1 MNGKCCSGGTSCC
14 YEEHERS
21 KIEID
26 FLYLDLSV
34 CGRCKGTDAN
44 LDEAVAEVSGVL
56 KAAGFDVVV
65 NKINVTSRELAV
77 KHRLLS
83 SPTIRV
89 NGRDIQHDVRE
100 SACESCADL
109 CACGDSVDCRVWMH
123 DGTEH
128 TVPPTELIVDAIL
141 REVYSDTSAPA
152 QEQQEYQLPHNL
164 EVFFRGDRL

>member
-34 CGRCKGTDAN
+34 CGRCIGTDAS
-44 LDEAVAEVSGVL
+44 LDAAVAEVSGVL

-65 NKINVTSRELAV
+65 NKINITSRELAV
-77 KHRLLS
+77 KHRFLS

-89 NGRDIQHDVRE
+89 NGRDIQPDIKE

-109 CACGDSVDCRVWMH
+109 CACGDSVDCRVWLH
-123 DGTEH
+123 EGAEH
-128 TVPPTELIVDAIL
+128 TVPPKEFIVNAIL

-152 QEQQEYQLPHNL
+152 RVMGEYQLPHNL
-164 EVFFRGDRL
+164 EVFFEGR